1 MVCSALEAD
10 SVPLIVRSITIDR
23 RDIFDADSSD
33 WFFAASIFNALHTTT
48 KQHVLE
54 DEFLFEE
61 GDDIDVTLLL
71 ETERIL
77 RRIGI
82 FANVSVRYTQV
93 HPDSADVFVST
104 QDRLSLRPAI
114 LFGTGGG
121 ITNLGAKLED
131 VNLFGTATQA
141 MVYGLHRTENDIG
154 WEGMAQI
161 TQRRLFRT
169 EVNLRATLKA
179 NRFRTDQ
186 TLELVKPY
194 RTMATPW
201 ACGISASNGFGGD
214 FFYDGLA
221 IQPAILPF
229 HDREIVGWIS
239 QASGVRDRLFTSA
252 SVRLS
257 DVDRAVPASRQAF
270 DNTGHF
276 LVAFSS
282 ISQTFRRSQFLNGY
296 ETEDVQEGAWGSA
309 IIGRV
314 FSLGRGGQTMWYL
327 GAQAEQSRYV
337 TSDVYLFGHVGA
349 GTGFA
354 TNRAL
359 YTYLEVSGLG
369 HWRMTDNLLVAARIN
384 SQTAWNWTAFR
395 QLVLDFESGLRGY
408 TANGLSGDNRIVT
421 NAELRWF
428 PGWKAWVGG
437 FSAVAFYDVGAVWN
451 QGIGVQSA
459 RFHNAVGLGLRFHNL
474 KASGPDAVFRFDFA
488 YNMDTRSFSG
498 VIFTVSQLFSA
509 FGSHQYQPPDVL
521 GSDLD
526 LQ

>member
-1 MVCSALEAD
+1 MMRIVGVLLALFSAMVCTAQETD
-10 SVPLIVRSITIDR
+10 SLPLIIRSITIDR

-61 GDDIDVTLLL
+61 GDDIDTTLLL

-93 HPDSADVFVST
+93 NGDSADVYITT

-141 MVYGLHRTENDIG
+141 MIYGLHRTENDIG

-169 EVNLRATLKA
+169 EVNLKATLKA

-186 TLELVKPY
+186 TLEFVKPY
-194 RTMATPW
+194 RTMAIPW
-201 ACGISASNGFGGD
+201 AFGIGASNGFGSD
-214 FFYDGLA
+214 FFYDGITA
-221 IQPAILPF
+221 IPTILPF
-229 HDREIVGWIS
+229 HDREVVGWIS
-239 QASGVRDRLFTSA
+239 QASGERDRLFTSA

-282 ISQTFRRSQFLNGY
+282 ISQSFRRSQFLNGY

-309 IIGRV
+309 I
-314 FSLGRGGQTMWYL
+314 
-327 GAQAEQSRYV
+327 
-337 TSDVYLFGHVGA
+337 
-349 GTGFA
+349 
-354 TNRAL
+354 
-359 YTYLEVSGLG
+359 
-369 HWRMTDNLLVAARIN
+369 
-384 SQTAWNWTAFR
+384 
-395 QLVLDFESGLRGY
+395 
-408 TANGLSGDNRIVT
+408 
-421 NAELRWF
+421 
-428 PGWKAWVGG
+428 
-437 FSAVAFYDVGAVWN
+437 
-451 QGIGVQSA
+451 
-459 RFHNAVGLGLRFHNL
+459 
-474 KASGPDAVFRFDFA
+474 
-488 YNMDTRSFSG
+488 
-498 VIFTVSQLFSA
+498 
-509 FGSHQYQPPDVL
+509 
-521 GSDLD
+521 
-526 LQ
+526 